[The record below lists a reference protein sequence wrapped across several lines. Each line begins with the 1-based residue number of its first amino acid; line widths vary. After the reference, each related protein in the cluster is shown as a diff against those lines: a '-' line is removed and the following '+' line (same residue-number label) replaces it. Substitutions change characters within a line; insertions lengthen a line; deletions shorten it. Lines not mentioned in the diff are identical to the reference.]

1 MKKILIMLMVLV
13 LTFTAT
19 VSLAEST
26 LKVHGK
32 GDSYITAE
40 IAYVD
45 LGVQAREANVRDAQQ
60 KVNSGIE
67 KVVAALIE
75 SGIAK
80 EDINTDNINIYMYTD
95 YSSLGKERVL
105 YNASSMIT
113 VRVSDPN
120 GAGSVIDIAFS
131 AGANILNGITFAAE
145 NTEEAEK
152 EALTLAV
159 EEARKK
165 AEILAAAAGM
175 RLGDMISM
183 EEQNVY
189 SYDSG
194 MNNFSMKDVAEEAA
208 GTVVRAAKL
217 CVSAQVYVEW
227 QMVKAE

>member
-1 MKKILIMLMVLV
+1 MKKIFVLLTVLV
-13 LTFTAT
+13 LILTASA
-19 VSLAEST
+19 SLAEST

-45 LGVQAREANVRDAQQ
+45 LGVQARESNVQEAQQ

-75 SGIAK
+75 NGVAK

-95 YSSLGKERVL
+95 YNSLGKERVL

-113 VRVSDPN
+113 VRVPDPN

-159 EEARKK
+159 ENARKK

-194 MNNFSMKDVAEEAA
+194 MNNFSAKEVAMDAA

-217 CVSAQVYVEW
+217 CISAQVYVEW
-227 QMVKAE
+227 QMVNAE